1 MKKYAFDDIEK
12 EGLVLYQF
20 YRGSQTY
27 GTSTPESDWDEGGV
41 FLEPTNQVIG
51 LGLDFQDQIQDEK
64 HDKVWYSLKK
74 YLNLLCT
81 SNPNMLESLFVD
93 DEFVIYEHP
102 IITEIKKHRQEF
114 VTKECFNAFIGYS
127 ITQIQRA
134 RGLNKKIV
142 NPIEKR
148 LWPLDFCFVPYKQG
162 SSNIREWL
170 KHRGLEQKYCGLVSI
185 NNMPGCYGVYYD
197 WGAHNSEK
205 YKDYGE
211 FESDEPYYSFVES
224 TFDDPYIGDIE
235 TFVMGEWFDKHQKPI
250 GYRGIVR
257 EDGNSDDVRCSSVE
271 RDIRPIVT
279 MCYNQN
285 GFESHCRKWKEY
297 QDWLK
302 KRNPVR
308 YESNLG
314 HNYDCYLDEETEF
327 LTKSGWKKYDE
338 ITEDDLIATFDNT
351 HTIKWE
357 HYLDRYE
364 NIYSGPMYT
373 LETSYTR
380 CTVTPNHRMHISH
393 SPRSLKTGFKCIY
406 NEGVNKWENI
416 PIDEWINKRD
426 GHYFIV
432 NNLQNAN
439 PDNPNYTDDELLVL
453 GYFLSDGTIG
463 YNNGKTEYISISQL
477 EKTKGFPL
485 LRELS
490 SKGILREYS
499 FERKGRLEYSFHC
512 SDGHIISM
520 VNECIGNGHYS
531 FQKSI
536 PLFAFDLSKRQF
548 DILLKGMMM
557 GDGTFHKKG
566 HWVYYTTSKQMAS
579 DLHTLLTLNG
589 YNSQVYGKENSS
601 YDKTYKNALI
611 PKVRVTYR
619 VFISQHSE
627 QFKPF
632 AKRKIG
638 TGNNKNCGYAINDVK
653 DKRIVCFT
661 MQSGNLV
668 TRNKNKIAFHGNS
681 KNVMHCFRL
690 MNMGLE
696 IAKTGEVHVNRKGID
711 ADFLLDV
718 RNHKFEY
725 DYLIDL
731 LESRK
736 AELDEAIANSTLPDT
751 ISREF
756 VNSLLVDIRRK
767 TIHFND

>member
-1 MKKYAFDDIEK
+1 MKKYGFKEIEDL
-12 EGLVLYQF
+12 GLLLYR
-20 YRGSQTY
+20 YVRGSHAY
-27 GTSTPESDWDEGGV
+27 GTQLPGGVSDIDEGGV
-41 FLEPTNQVIG
+41 FLEPANQVIG

-185 NNMPGCYGVYYD
+185 NNMPGCYGIYYD

-205 YKDYGE
+205 YKDYSE
-211 FESDEPYYSFVES
+211 FETDEVYYRFVES

-235 TFVMGEWFDKHQKPI
+235 TFMMSWWFEKNQKPI

-271 RDIRPIVT
+271 RDISPIVT

-297 QDWLK
+297 QDWVK

-314 HNYDCYLDEETEF
+314 HNYD
-327 LTKSGWKKYDE
+327 
-338 ITEDDLIATFDNT
+338 
-351 HTIKWE
+351 
-357 HYLDRYE
+357 
-364 NIYSGPMYT
+364 
-373 LETSYTR
+373 
-380 CTVTPNHRMHISH
+380 
-393 SPRSLKTGFKCIY
+393 
-406 NEGVNKWENI
+406 
-416 PIDEWINKRD
+416 
-426 GHYFIV
+426 
-432 NNLQNAN
+432 
-439 PDNPNYTDDELLVL
+439 
-453 GYFLSDGTIG
+453 
-463 YNNGKTEYISISQL
+463 
-477 EKTKGFPL
+477 
-485 LRELS
+485 
-490 SKGILREYS
+490 
-499 FERKGRLEYSFHC
+499 
-512 SDGHIISM
+512 
-520 VNECIGNGHYS
+520 
-531 FQKSI
+531 
-536 PLFAFDLSKRQF
+536 
-548 DILLKGMMM
+548 
-557 GDGTFHKKG
+557 
-566 HWVYYTTSKQMAS
+566 
-579 DLHTLLTLNG
+579 
-589 YNSQVYGKENSS
+589 
-601 YDKTYKNALI
+601 
-611 PKVRVTYR
+611 
-619 VFISQHSE
+619 
-627 QFKPF
+627 
-632 AKRKIG
+632 
-638 TGNNKNCGYAINDVK
+638 
-653 DKRIVCFT
+653 
-661 MQSGNLV
+661 
-668 TRNKNKIAFHGNS
+668 S

-731 LESRK
+731 LEGRK

-756 VNSLLVDIRRK
+756 VNDLLVDIRRK
-767 TIHFND
+767 TLSDALLK